1 MKPGDRQQIPTVAE
15 AVRRAA
21 ALCDPAAT
29 DWAVTALLE
38 SFEDDDRPATAVED
52 LVGELGSTVG
62 GVDPEGD
69 SPAAAMTA
77 AAAVW
82 LSTNIDSADD
92 RDRVLR
98 ESARL
103 GFGDSVP
110 ADVADWLSAEGVTT

>member
-1 MKPGDRQQIPTVAE
+1 MKPGDRQGIPTVAE
-15 AVRRAA
+15 AVTRAA
-21 ALCDPAAT
+21 ALCDPAAG

-77 AAAVW
+77 AVAVW
-82 LSTNIDSADD
+82 LSTNIDSAGD
-92 RDRVLR
+92 RERVLR
-98 ESARL
+98 EAARL
-103 GFGDSVP
+103 GFGDGVP
-110 ADVADWLSAEGVTT
+110 TDVAEWLEAEGVRA

>member
-1 MKPGDRQQIPTVAE
+1 MKPGDRQGIPTVAE
-15 AVRRAA
+15 AVTKAA
-21 ALCDPAAT
+21 ALCDPQAT

-77 AAAVW
+77 AVAFW
-82 LSTNIDSADD
+82 LATNIDAAGD
-92 RDRVLR
+92 RERVLR

-103 GFGDSVP
+103 GFGERIPDEVN
-110 ADVADWLSAEGVTT
+110 AWLEAEGAAL